1 MTTVTGINRGSTLL
15 DAIGNT
21 PMIQL
26 QRAVPRGFAKV
37 FAKLEFTNPTGSM
50 KDRVAKAMVEAAEK
64 DGRLKAGGTVVEYT
78 AGTTGVSL
86 ALVCAAKGYNVEII
100 YSDAFTDEKRFT
112 MKAFGARITD
122 VKSDQ
127 KQITEKLIKEMVE
140 TARKISQ
147 RPRHWYCDQLTNHDG
162 TSGYHQ
168 LGEEI
173 WTQTNGRVDAF
184 VHVVGTAHSIHGV
197 TEALRRHNS
206 KVRIVAVEPE
216 ESAVLSGKPTGS
228 HHIEGIGI
236 GYVPPLW
243 KPKLVDKIETVS
255 TEEAKAM
262 SRRLAL
268 EEGLFVGTSSG
279 ANALASLRIAEELG
293 PDATVVTLMVDSGF
307 RYLSTDLFRQS

>member
-1 MTTVTGINRGSTLL
+1 
-15 DAIGNT
+15 
-21 PMIQL
+21 MIQL
-26 QRAVPRGFAKV
+26 QRVVPRGSAKV

-50 KDRVAKAMVEAAEK
+50 KDRAAKAMVEAAEK

-86 ALVCAAKGYNVEII
+86 ALVCAAKGYNLEII

-147 RPRHWYCDQLTNHDG
+147 RPRHWYCDQLSNHDG

-184 VHVVGTAHSIHGV
+184 VHVVGTSHSIHGV

-236 GYVPPLW
+236 GYIPPLW
-243 KPKLVDKIETVS
+243 NPKLVDKIETVS

-293 PDATVVTLMVDSGF
+293 PEATVVTLMVDSGF